1 MCRIQNLAF
10 GIKSLDFK
18 TKKGKMAVKLTDG
31 RELIVP
37 VSMFPDIK
45 KLSVKER
52 MDWMVLDEQFF
63 TFANLSKVYSIIDL
77 FKL

>member
-10 GIKSLDFK
+10 GIKCLDFK

-63 TFANLSKVYSIIDL
+63 TFANLSKVY
-77 FKL
+77 

>member
-18 TKKGKMAVKLTDG
+18 TKKGKMAAKLTDG